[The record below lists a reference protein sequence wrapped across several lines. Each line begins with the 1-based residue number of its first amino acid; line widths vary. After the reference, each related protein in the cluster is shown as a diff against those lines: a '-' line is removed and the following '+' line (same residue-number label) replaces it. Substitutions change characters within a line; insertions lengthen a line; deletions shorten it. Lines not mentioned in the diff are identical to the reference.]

1 MKRYPF
7 LLLILFLLA
16 ACGGAPSE
24 APSEAVV
31 VRETAG
37 EAEAQYYASE
47 EAAEAEMAADVDVI
61 ANQPPA
67 PDGSQASQSALNRKI
82 IYNATLRLRVDD
94 PRITAQSLQA
104 VAQRYGG
111 YISHANVYETYDD
124 SYQADV
130 QFRVNAE
137 QFEAALEAL
146 RGLAIEVIYEQRDS
160 QDVTDQYVDLQAR
173 IENLERTEG
182 ELQILLTE
190 AREKT
195 NKTEDILSVYREL
208 TGIREQIEVYQGQ
221 LNVLKDSVS
230 LATINIE
237 LIPPEA
243 PVDLVD
249 EGWNPMTTVRTSLR
263 NLTEGLQALA
273 DFAIVLVINILP
285 FVIIL
290 GAVGYAFFRIAR
302 RFWQTR
308 PAPLPVATSAAVE

>member
-7 LLLILFLLA
+7 LLLVLFLLT

-24 APSEAVV
+24 APSEAFV
-31 VRETAG
+31 VREMAG
-37 EAEAQYYASE
+37 EAEYEVSE
-47 EAAEAEMAADVDVI
+47 EAAEAEMVADVDVI
-61 ANQPPA
+61 GNQPPS
-67 PDGSQASQSALNRKI
+67 DDSQASQSALNRKI

-173 IENLERTEG
+173 IENLERTES

-208 TGIREQIEVYQGQ
+208 TSIREQIEVYQGQ

-237 LIPPEA
+237 LIAPEA

-285 FVIIL
+285 FLIIL
-290 GAVGYAFFRIAR
+290 GGVGYAFLRSIRWFRAR
-302 RFWQTR
+302 PTQL
-308 PAPLPVATSAAVE
+308 PAATSATVE

>member
-7 LLLILFLLA
+7 LLLVLFLLV
-16 ACGGAPSE
+16 ACGGPTE
-24 APSEAVV
+24 APMESVARGES
-31 VRETAG
+31 AG
-37 EAEAQYYASE
+37 EVAPALVEY
-47 EAAEAEMAADVDVI
+47 EAAKEEVMADAGEI

-82 IYNATLRLRVDD
+82 IYNASLRLRVED

-111 YISHANVYETYDD
+111 YISHANVYESYDD
-124 SYQADV
+124 TYQADL

-146 RGLAIEVIYEQRDS
+146 RALAIEVIYEQRDS

-173 IENLERTEG
+173 IENLERTES

-195 NKTEDILSVYREL
+195 NKTEDILTVYREL
-208 TGIREQIEVYQGQ
+208 TSIREQIEVYQGQ

-237 LIPPEA
+237 LIPPDA
-243 PVDLVD
+243 PIELID
-249 EGWNPMTTVRTSLR
+249 EGWNPISTVRSSLR
-263 NLTEGLQALA
+263 NLSRGLQALA
-273 DFAIVLVINILP
+273 DFSIVLVINVLP
-285 FVIIL
+285 FLLIL
-290 GAVGYAFFRIAR
+290 AAVGYALLRIAR
-302 RFWQTR
+302 WLRH
-308 PAPLPVATSAAVE
+308 APTPLAASSSVNVE

>member
-7 LLLILFLLA
+7 LLLVLFLLV
-16 ACGGAPSE
+16 ACASAEP
-24 APSEAVV
+24 EAVV
-31 VRETAG
+31 VRESSAS
-37 EAEAQYYASE
+37 EAAPVEVEMEMEMEVSE
-47 EAAEAEMAADVDVI
+47 EAAADMDEF
-61 ANQPPA
+61 ANQA
-67 PDGSQASQSALNRKI
+67 PGVDGSRANQAALNRKI
-82 IYNATLRLRVDD
+82 IYNASLRLRVDD

-124 SYQADV
+124 NYQADV

-137 QFEAALEAL
+137 QFETALEAL
-146 RGLAIEVIYEQRDS
+146 RALATEVIDEQRDS
-160 QDVTDQYVDLQAR
+160 QDVTDQYVDLEAR
-173 IENLERTEG
+173 IENLERTES

-208 TGIREQIEVYQGQ
+208 TRIREEIEVYQGQ

-230 LATINIE
+230 LATINIA
-237 LIPPEA
+237 LIAPEA

-273 DFAIVLVINILP
+273 DFAIVLVINVLP
-285 FVIIL
+285 FLIIL
-290 GAVGYAFFRIAR
+290 GTVGYAFFRGAR
-302 RFWQTR
+302 WVRSASTQL
-308 PAPLPVATSAAVE
+308 PAATSVTVE